1 MLVNFWK
8 SKDKFNMK
16 CLLSCEIM
24 TQDMGFKLSTKK
36 SAFNQKLESRERL
49 LGEKGKKKL
58 NGCKNT

>member
-1 MLVNFWK
+1 
-8 SKDKFNMK
+8 MK